1 MTLEL
6 QGFHSRRSQWRFYVL
21 FFLPITYLLAFGSF
35 TPLCLRSIVEYC
47 SNVCKH
53 LYNTLPP
60 PLHGITHLQGQK
72 LISEDRSGHWQFT
85 AQGGIDW
92 MGTRKW
98 KWFVCGRRQAK
109 YVLQGPATRCQDF
122 LSWHLS
128 AWVQVYE
135 SKYIMRF
142 WKSVISFPEYSSTKF
157 CKFSRSVYPQDCS
170 ILLPMIILISMM
182 IHRIL
187 FSMRMFSKSVPY
199 YSIKMCFCKV

>member
-35 TPLCLRSIVEYC
+35 TPSCLRSIVEYC

-109 YVLQGPATRCQDF
+109 SVLQGPATRCQDF
-122 LSWHLS
+122 LSWCLS

-142 WKSVISFPEYSSTKF
+142 WKSVISFPEYSSTNPANFPGVFTLKNVPF
-157 CKFSRSVYPQDCS
+157 CFLWSFWFLWWFTEFCFPWECSQKVYPTIQ
-170 ILLPMIILISMM
+170 
-182 IHRIL
+182 
-187 FSMRMFSKSVPY
+187 
-199 YSIKMCFCKV
+199 